1 MKINNIYIEYKMK
14 IIYNIDKDKA
24 LLKTNE
30 KEMMNERGNDMN
42 KEPLRIFERQL
53 ETLKNNLTKSDLKI
67 VELLKNDPE
76 VFTSLSIT
84 EISQRTNTSTASV
97 TRLVRK
103 FGYDKLTD
111 FKLAVTRDMQK
122 SVSSEY
128 ANVDK
133 NDDVNTIANKVLIQN
148 TESIKDLS
156 RMLKPDDIEKA
167 LKILKD
173 SNRIIFAGLGGSA
186 SVAQDAYHKF
196 IRLGLIA
203 ELVTD
208 VHMQIVISSVGSDKD
223 VIVVISNEGANTEM
237 NQALKIG
244 KQNGMK
250 IIAITQVLKSPL
262 TRIADIS
269 LFTLPRKLNYKPE
282 SLISRV
288 QEYSLIDVLYVAY
301 VMKSGKA
308 LDDNLM
314 SISENMKKFKS
325 YDE

>member
-1 MKINNIYIEYKMK
+1 MV
-14 IIYNIDKDKA
+14 
-24 LLKTNE
+24 
-30 KEMMNERGNDMN
+30 NERGIYMST
-42 KEPLRIFERQL
+42 EPLRIFERQL
-53 ETLKNNLTKSDLKI
+53 ETIKKNLTKSDLKI
-67 VELLKNDPE
+67 VELLKHDPE
-76 VFTSLSIT
+76 AFTSLSIT

-97 TRLVRK
+97 TRLVKK

-128 ANVDK
+128 ANVDMG
-133 NDDVNTIANKVLIQN
+133 DDINTIANKVLIRN

-156 RMLKPDDIEKA
+156 RMLKPEDVEKA
-167 LKILKD
+167 LTILKN
-173 SNRIIFAGLGGSA
+173 SNRIIFTGLGGSA

-196 IRLGLIA
+196 IRLGLMT

-208 VHMQIVISSVGSDKD
+208 VHMQIVISSVGSKQDA
-223 VIVVISNEGANTEM
+223 IVVISNEGSNTEM

-250 IIAITQVLKSPL
+250 IIAITQVLQSPL
-262 TRIADIS
+262 TKMADVC

-288 QEYSLIDVLYVAY
+288 QEYSLIDVLYVTY

-308 LDDNLM
+308 LDDNLIC
-314 SISENMKKFKS
+314 ISENMKKFKS
-325 YDE
+325 YEE